1 VDLIAAAVLG
11 VVQGLTEFLPVSSSG
26 HLILA
31 RAFFG
36 WDPERFGI
44 PFDVALHVG
53 TLVAVVAYF
62 RRDVVELAIA
72 APGALLG
79 RKGESEQLGRL
90 IIAGTIP
97 VVIVGVLFADAIE
110 AWLRT
115 PAQVAAALVIGGI
128 GLIVAERV
136 GRQAREA
143 RDLGYVEA
151 FIIGIA
157 QSAALAP
164 GISRSGATITA
175 AMLLGVKRESSA
187 RFIFLLSL
195 PAIAAAAA
203 KEGLKLAK
211 IGIEGVP
218 VSIFVVGMLVSA
230 AVGYMTVKYFIRYLG
245 SHTLTVF
252 AVYRFALAAVTVAW
266 LLAR

>member
-1 VDLIAAAVLG
+1 M
-11 VVQGLTEFLPVSSSG
+11 
-26 HLILA
+26 
-31 RAFFG
+31 
-36 WDPERFGI
+36 
-44 PFDVALHVG
+44 
-53 TLVAVVAYF
+53 
-62 RRDVVELAIA
+62 A

-79 RKGESEQLGRL
+79 RKGDNEQMGRL

-97 VVIVGVLFADAIE
+97 LVIIGLLFADAIE

-115 PAQVAAALVIGGI
+115 PAQVAAALAIGGV
-128 GLIVAERV
+128 GLMLAERL

-151 FIIGIA
+151 FVIGVA
-157 QSAALAP
+157 QSLALAP

-211 IGIEGVP
+211 IGFAGVP
-218 VSIFVVGMLVSA
+218 VSIFAVGMLVSA
-230 AVGYMTVKYFIRYLG
+230 VVGYATVKFFIRYLG
-245 SHTLTVF
+245 AHTLTVF
-252 AVYRFALAAVTVAW
+252 AMYRFALAAVTVLW
-266 LLAR
+266 LLSR